1 MHFHA
6 DAMLAPVVTRPESD
20 GIDLDETCGAY
31 GRAVLS
37 VSAFMEWREVS
48 LKESWV
54 VPEDQAD

>member
-6 DAMLAPVVTRPESD
+6 GAMFAPVVTRPERD

-37 VSAFMEWREVS
+37 LSAFME
-48 LKESWV
+48 
-54 VPEDQAD
+54 